1 MARVTGNSLLRGVSG
16 KIGSLV
22 IRQVGDQTIVSAAER
37 LGPRAPRSPKQQAQL
52 DRMYRAQLYA
62 KAQMLDP
69 DAKARYATGID
80 ARRTS
85 AYTVAVADYLN
96 APTITRVD
104 LSGYRGRPGDA
115 LQIWATDDFA
125 VTAVHVRILSTP
137 DGPEVESGPALL
149 QPDASWRYL
158 VQRPH
163 APGAPLTL
171 HLEAHDL
178 PRNVGQLVQTLP
190 AGF

>member
-22 IRQVGDQTIVSAAER
+22 IRQVGDQTIVSAAEGP
-37 LGPRAPRSPKQQAQL
+37 GPRAPRSPKQQAQL

-171 HLEAHDL
+171 HLKAHDL